1 MRYEIHRLHR
11 RALIATAALV
21 FMGLVTSEC
30 AAEEQGEFERL
41 LQRVGID
48 AYSSAVE
55 HGDQATADALL
66 DEDVLFSGGDGLV
79 QRDEKRDR
87 SDSISVAI
95 RSRTQVMRAIRFP
108 GDRTPFDRD
117 VDRSIVAVDEAGV
130 PMRVVEFPRN
140 EVAMFAGG
148 LDVSRTI
155 RDWVVHHDDR
165 FAVASY
171 VEDQATRFG
180 GQVVHFNS
188 LIVDSWAL
196 EGSGWKL
203 LASQAVA
210 LHNDP
215 PTAPLVAGTLGD
227 YVGAYAV
234 GAEASVSVEIY
245 EGGLKTSLNGGAPTH
260 YVCESTDVFYA
271 AGLPAGTPRS
281 RIYFRRDGR
290 RRIVGYESGIGLS
303 LHRLESIPALG
314 KIADPSDT
322 VSSRMLPAQNLIVRR
337 WGDIAVATFIHERV
351 TQYDGQVLHTRY
363 RSTETWVDRHG
374 TWKMLALQSTQ
385 LENAPPG
392 MPLPTRE
399 LSPYLGRY
407 TAGADS
413 LITLGERD
421 GALFVSPA
429 IGAGISLRQVA
440 PDDFVTPSAPWISVI
455 FQRDRTGEIAALTER
470 IEDRDLVFERIGDRK
485 SGNH

>member
-1 MRYEIHRLHR
+1 
-11 RALIATAALV
+11 
-21 FMGLVTSEC
+21 
-30 AAEEQGEFERL
+30 
-41 LQRVGID
+41 
-48 AYSSAVE
+48 
-55 HGDQATADALL
+55 
-66 DEDVLFSGGDGLV
+66 
-79 QRDEKRDR
+79 
-87 SDSISVAI
+87 
-95 RSRTQVMRAIRFP
+95 
-108 GDRTPFDRD
+108 
-117 VDRSIVAVDEAGV
+117 
-130 PMRVVEFPRN
+130 
-140 EVAMFAGG
+140 
-148 LDVSRTI
+148 
-155 RDWVVHHDDR
+155 
-165 FAVASY
+165 
-171 VEDQATRFG
+171 
-180 GQVVHFNS
+180 
-188 LIVDSWAL
+188 
-196 EGSGWKL
+196 
-203 LASQAVA
+203 
-210 LHNDP
+210 
-215 PTAPLVAGTLGD
+215 
-227 YVGAYAV
+227 
-234 GAEASVSVEIY
+234 
-245 EGGLKTSLNGGAPTH
+245 
-260 YVCESTDVFYA
+260 
-271 AGLPAGTPRS
+271 
-281 RIYFRRDGR
+281 
-290 RRIVGYESGIGLS
+290 
-303 LHRLESIPALG
+303 
-314 KIADPSDT
+314 
-322 VSSRMLPAQNLIVRR
+322 MLPAQNLIVRR